1 MDKRIESR
9 HDSPLPRMIRVAAC
23 CLAVALWFD
32 GAAAQTSESE
42 SFRLTG
48 SLSSGGGESS
58 SASFRVIGSIDAAG
72 FVGESQS
79 SSFRLASGAA
89 SWLLSAA
96 FDDDDGD
103 SITNGEE
110 ASVRGGDGNGDS
122 IPDQLQASVASLA
135 GVGTPVTAET
145 ESGGCRA
152 IALASAQN
160 SVDLGPSARY
170 RFPHGLVR
178 LRLSCDTPGA
188 EAVVRL
194 LFHTGPNSPWPPA
207 DFRAF
212 GVLAPDFE
220 GQVSYFSLPVEDAGV
235 TDIGGSRVPYV
246 VLRLHDGAY
255 GDSTGQD
262 GIIDLTV
269 GPAMESRPVR
279 R

>member
-1 MDKRIESR
+1 MDERTEPR
-9 HDSPLPRMIRVAAC
+9 YDGTLQRMIRVAAC
-23 CLAVALWFD
+23 CLAVALSFD

-42 SFRLTG
+42 SFRVTG

-58 SASFRVIGSIDAAG
+58 SASFRVIGSIDASG
-72 FVGESQS
+72 FVGASRS
-79 SSFRLASGAA
+79 SSFLLESGDA
-89 SWLLSAA
+89 SWLVGTT

-135 GVGTPVTAET
+135 GVGTPVTADA

-152 IALASAQN
+152 ISLASTQD
-160 SVDLGPSARY
+160 SEDLGPSARY

-178 LRLSCDTPGA
+178 LRLACDAQGA

-194 LFHTGPNSPWPPA
+194 LYHAAPDSPWPPA
-207 DFRAF
+207 DLRAF
-212 GVLAPDFE
+212 GVRAPDFE
-220 GQVSYFSLPVEDAGV
+220 GQVSYYSLPFEEAGV
-235 TDIGGSRVPYV
+235 ADIGGSRVPYV

-255 GDSTGQD
+255 GDATGQD

-269 GPAMESRPVR
+269 GPATESRPVR